1 LVLGSW
7 RRTLIVS
14 AALMAAFAAVVVVTT
29 KADDLRHANFPG
41 HPYPPAGYYRNPYPN
56 SDELVNSAQAAQVKA
71 DLLSDGQIELQALE
85 HGDSTAIAQADTGNS
100 LVKLRQLI
108 DGNNTSGI
116 AEHQAVRIDSIVVGL
131 LQDPNDRQVKWCVE
145 ERGSGTITYFTKSNG
160 LALRSQA
167 ITFDN
172 RFWMVRVGQRYLIT
186 DVEVR

>member
-1 LVLGSW
+1 MLGSW

-14 AALMAAFAAVVVVTT
+14 AVLVTAFAAIVVVTT
-29 KADDLRHANFPG
+29 KAADLRHANFPG

-71 DLLSDGQIELQALE
+71 DLLRDGQIELQALE

-100 LVKLRQLI
+100 LARLRQLI
-108 DGNNTSGI
+108 DGNNASGI
-116 AEHQAVRIDSIVVGL
+116 AEHEAVRIDSIVVGL
-131 LQDPNDRQVKWCVE
+131 LQDPNDPHVKWCVE

-160 LALRSQA
+160 QTLRSQTVA
-167 ITFDN
+167 FDN

-186 DVEVR
+186 DVEIR